1 MALGLE
7 RTSART
13 PAVPVATTTPE
24 MSALPFRP
32 NNSMNADLV
41 PLPSSLVT
49 TLRLFCCLPQE
60 VTTNAVKTVKIAKIS
75 AVICFL

>member
-1 MALGLE
+1 
-7 RTSART
+7 
-13 PAVPVATTTPE
+13 
-24 MSALPFRP
+24 
-32 NNSMNADLV
+32 MNADLV